1 MQVMEGFSEWLK
13 REMKLRG
20 WSQNELARRADVSH
34 FAISTVVANKRK
46 PGATFCIKIA
56 KALNTS
62 PVYVLQIAGILP
74 EDVELPATP
83 DDTVIQEIVKVLRT
97 LSPFYRD
104 EILRH
109 ARYLTQFEQKE

>member
-1 MQVMEGFSEWLK
+1 MESFGEWLQQ
-13 REMKLRG
+13 ELNQRG
-20 WSQNELARRADVSH
+20 WSHRELARRAKMSQAVVSRIVSGH
-34 FAISTVVANKRK
+34 TSPTC
-46 PGATFCIKIA
+46 GFCIGIA
-56 KALNTS
+56 APLEVS
-62 PVYVLQIAGILP
+62 PVHIMQLAGVLP
-74 EDVELPATP
+74 EDTKLSDGV